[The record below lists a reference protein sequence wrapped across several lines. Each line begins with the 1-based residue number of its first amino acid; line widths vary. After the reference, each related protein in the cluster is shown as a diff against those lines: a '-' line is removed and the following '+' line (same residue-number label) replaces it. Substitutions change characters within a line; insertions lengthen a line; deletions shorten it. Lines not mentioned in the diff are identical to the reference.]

1 MNGPTDDTFF
11 FQGNFAFVI
20 AIIEFTAQPTSKF
33 LKEAFCVVLGIR
45 VFLSIKARQVLSEM
59 SFFLQ
64 HTHKSKLEKILR

>member
-11 FQGNFAFVI
+11 FSGKFAFVI
-20 AIIEFTAQPTSKF
+20 AIIEFTAQHTSKF
-33 LKEAFCVVLGIR
+33 LKEAFVLCLGLR

-64 HTHKSKLEKILR
+64 HTHTKVN